1 MTALSP
7 LLAYAPFQARDAL
20 LKALMPVALFAVM
33 GGVPLWAFANQ
44 TGLAALQTP
53 SPQQDSALTLYVQ
66 FLSASMTLG
75 AVVLVH
81 GLAALDRERQH
92 FRFLFA
98 QPVVPWQ
105 YYLQQFA
112 VATVLFVAGIALI
125 PIGFSLVFTDVPVL
139 PVLQSALMYALLY
152 GSLALLTGSLLNRDG
167 VLYILVVIV
176 GFTLQQLDR
185 ADALSDAMAAV
196 AHALPP
202 FAAADAVRTRW
213 LAERALEGN
222 DLTLIVGYS
231 VGMLVSALFLI
242 RNKALAR

>member
-7 LLAYAPFQARDAL
+7 LLAYAPYQARDAL
-20 LKALMPVALFAVM
+20 LRAIMPVALFAAM
-33 GGVPLWAFANQ
+33 GGVPLWAFAGQ
-44 TGLAALQTP
+44 EGFAAIQSPGPQQSAALTIYTQT
-53 SPQQDSALTLYVQ
+53 
-66 FLSASMTLG
+66 LSLAMTLG
-75 AVVLVH
+75 AIVLVH
-81 GLAALDRERQH
+81 GLAALDRERQY
-92 FRFLFA
+92 FRFPFA

-112 VATVLFVAGIALI
+112 IGTALYVAFLAII
-125 PIGFSLVFTDVPVL
+125 PIGFSLVITDVPVL
-139 PVLQSALMYALLY
+139 PVLQSALLYALLY

-185 ADALSDAMAAV
+185 SGALSDAMAAV

-202 FAAADAVRTRW
+202 FAAADAVRTSW

-222 DLTLIVGYS
+222 DLTLVVGYS
-231 VGMLVSALFLI
+231 LGMLVSALYLI